1 MSFLMEVRMGERLT
15 WAEMVSQYPERW
27 VVLKDTEKSGPDV
40 ISGVLVDVKT
50 DDEIISYRSSNR
62 RKGYEF
68 WRTTEGDF
76 YGLIDSNI
84 SISVD

>member
-1 MSFLMEVRMGERLT
+1 MGERLT
-15 WAEMVSQYPERW
+15 WDEMVSKYPEMW
-27 VVLKDTEKSGPDV
+27 VVLKDTEKIGPDV

-50 DDEIISYRSSNR
+50 DDEIIPYENENL

-68 WRTTEGDF
+68 WRTTEGEF